1 MSNRYR
7 PTSAQK
13 RAIIAAI
20 VRYENEHRDELNALR
35 ASVERFEAEFDEGGV
50 SDLRS
55 RQRARSNPSDAI
67 HAPS

>member
-35 ASVERFEAEFDEGGV
+35 ASVERFEAEFDEGEG
-50 SDLRS
+50 
-55 RQRARSNPSDAI
+55 RQPKRAGLG
-67 HAPS
+67 